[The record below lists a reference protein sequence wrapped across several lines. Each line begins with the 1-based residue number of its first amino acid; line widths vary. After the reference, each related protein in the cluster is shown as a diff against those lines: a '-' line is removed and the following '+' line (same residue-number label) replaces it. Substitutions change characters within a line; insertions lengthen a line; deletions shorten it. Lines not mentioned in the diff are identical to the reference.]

1 MMLLIL
7 IINIT
12 TWDPSPLTPHVM
24 HILTPPHVMHIL
36 TLFYTEHARSYITLL
51 LKTVLF
57 FFFKDSNM
65 ASTDKTRKRSV
76 KQHNFNLKK
85 SSFPQFS
92 RLNSGFPFC
101 LKRKTHIQVSEIKF
115 HNRKYCKIKMEALLV
130 EIQSIN

>member
-36 TLFYTEHARSYITLL
+36 TLFYTDHARSYITLL

-57 FFFKDSNM
+57 F
-65 ASTDKTRKRSV
+65 
-76 KQHNFNLKK
+76 LKK
-85 SSFPQFS
+85 IQIWHQQ
-92 RLNSGFPFC
+92 
-101 LKRKTHIQVSEIKF
+101 KRQE
-115 HNRKYCKIKMEALLV
+115 RD
-130 EIQSIN
+130 Q